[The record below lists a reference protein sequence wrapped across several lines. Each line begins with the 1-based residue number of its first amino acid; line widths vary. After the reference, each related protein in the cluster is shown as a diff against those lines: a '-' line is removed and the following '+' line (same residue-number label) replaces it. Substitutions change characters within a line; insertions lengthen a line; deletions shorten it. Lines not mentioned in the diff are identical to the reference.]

1 MGKPKAEVAAD
12 FIMARV
18 PGVTVT
24 PHFCKIE
31 DKDRDFYEQFHIIV
45 LGLDSVEARRW
56 MNSMIHSFVQYDD
69 EARGH
74 HNRAHTL
81 ARAHTVEGVL
91 P

>member
-31 DKDRDFYEQFHIIV
+31 DKDRDFYEQFHIVV
-45 LGLDSVEARRW
+45 LGLDSIEARRW
-56 MNSMIHSFVQYDD
+56 MNSTIHSFVQYDD

-74 HNRAHTL
+74 HNSAHTF
-81 ARAHTVEGVL
+81 ARAPTFA
-91 P
+91 

>member
-31 DKDRDFYEQFHIIV
+31 DKDRDFYEQFHIVV
-45 LGLDSVEARRW
+45 LGLDSIEARRW

-69 EARGH
+69 EAPTTARTH
-74 HNRAHTL
+74 SRAHT
-81 ARAHTVEGVL
+81 HWHEGV
-91 P
+91 